1 MGFNNQFSYGA
12 FTVGVLVD
20 WRYGGIFVSRTK
32 ALGSTSG
39 VLEETLEGR
48 EGGIVGD
55 GVMNIGT
62 DANPQ
67 YVPNDVNVQASS
79 YYNAFV
85 KFGRFM
91 MHINPLYPE
100 KYIDYVILSKIKLD
114 HWARD
119 DLYEAYLVET
129 LKSEPVESALQRS
142 IATMMDW
149 AAEQHA
155 QWADYFR
162 LVNTNRAVQHIQQ
175 GKISPWM
182 LLGCKAGKNLLQSFN
197 DEQLQMTAKFINPG
211 FWVQKI
217 KSAPA
222 DQLFVQETAKEA
234 KIE

>member
-1 MGFNNQFSYGA
+1 MDSNLNKCTYCDKTFTRERTLQVHMCEPKRRHLQKNEKWVQNA
-12 FTVGVLVD
+12 FMVFQRFYQIHQHGQKEKTYD
-20 WRYGGIFVSRTK
+20 DFCKS
-32 ALGSTSG
+32 A
-39 VLEETLEGR
+39 
-48 EGGIVGD
+48 
-55 GVMNIGT
+55 
-62 DANPQ
+62 
-67 YVPNDVNVQASS
+67 

-119 DLYEAYLVET
+119 DLYEAYLIET
-129 LKSEPVESALQRS
+129 LKAEPVESALQRS

-149 AAEQHA
+149 SAEQNA

-175 GKISPWM
+175 GKISPWL

-197 DEQLQMTAKFINPG
+197 DEQLQMVARFIAPE
-211 FWVQKI
+211 FWTQRI
-217 KSAPA
+217 KSSPA

>member
-1 MGFNNQFSYGA
+1 MESPTNKCTYCGKEFTRERTLQVHMCEPKRRHLQKNEKWVQNGFIVFQRFYEIHQH
-12 FTVGVLVD
+12 
-20 WRYGGIFVSRTK
+20 GGKVKTYDDFCK
-32 ALGSTSG
+32 
-39 VLEETLEGR
+39 
-48 EGGIVGD
+48 
-55 GVMNIGT
+55 
-62 DANPQ
+62 
-67 YVPNDVNVQASS
+67 SS

-182 LLGCKAGKNLLQSFN
+182 LLGCKAGKNLLQSLN
-197 DEQLQMTAKFINPG
+197 DEQLQIVAKFIAPE
-211 FWVQKI
+211 FWTQRI
-217 KSAPA
+217 KSSPA